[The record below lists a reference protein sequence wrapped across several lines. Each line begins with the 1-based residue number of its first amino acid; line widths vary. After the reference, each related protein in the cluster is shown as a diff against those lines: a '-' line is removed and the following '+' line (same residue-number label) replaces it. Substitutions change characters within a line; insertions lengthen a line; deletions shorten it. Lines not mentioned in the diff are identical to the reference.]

1 MNYQVVGALISVAV
15 IAVSAFVLG
24 YGRGRDAGQDDV
36 LELIRD
42 DFPDAWERIEDN
54 AYNVM
59 RRHEDRYRDR

>member
-24 YGRGRDAGQDDV
+24 YGRGSDAGQDDV
-36 LELIRD
+36 LDLIRNY
-42 DFPDAWERIEDN
+42 FPDAWERIEDN

>member
-36 LELIRD
+36 LDLIRD
-42 DFPDAWERIEDN
+42 DFPDAGSGSRIT
-54 AYNVM
+54 
-59 RRHEDRYRDR
+59 HTT